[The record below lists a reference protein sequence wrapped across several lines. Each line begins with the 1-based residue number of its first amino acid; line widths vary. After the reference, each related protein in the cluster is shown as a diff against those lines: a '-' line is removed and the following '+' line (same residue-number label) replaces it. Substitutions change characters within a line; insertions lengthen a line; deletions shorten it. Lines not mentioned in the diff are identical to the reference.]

1 MIKLINVVKKF
12 GKIEAVKGI
21 NLEVEKGSLFAFLG
35 ENGAGKSTTLSMI
48 CTESEPTSGEIFID
62 DEKLTFKNRKL
73 FRQKLGVVFQ
83 ENVLD
88 DLLTVRENLYNR
100 ASLYGK
106 TKAEITERLAL
117 VSSIMGIEDILNRRF
132 EKLSGGQKRRAEIA
146 RAIMHDP
153 EILLLDEPT
162 TGLDPK
168 TRVSV
173 WKIIDYL
180 REELGMTVFLTT
192 HYLEEAKDADQLAVI
207 HKGKIIA
214 QGTPA
219 NIRSRFSVDK
229 IFFYDAKVAELQKI
243 MKKMN
248 LPFKVTNRTMRV
260 DVIDENV
267 EILAILNQAI
277 GFYDSFEV
285 IKGNL
290 DDAFI
295 SMIKRTPMISRNLK
309 IYFRD
314 RTAVFMSLLTV
325 LIIIGLYAIFLGNN
339 MEEMFK
345 QASGKTIGI
354 QELVNTWVI
363 AGILSITPVTV
374 SLAVFSLKVHDEELS
389 IARSFAIT
397 PASRWRIVISY
408 IVSGLVASF
417 LLSVVT
423 LFVGEMYIWLTG
435 GAFLPFESW
444 IRLIGVILINVFC
457 CSSMMFFIASLVKKA
472 SAFSSVST
480 IVGTVIGFIAG
491 IYLPIGSLPATVQTA
506 MKCFPFT
513 YGASTIREIMTKEP
527 LQQVFAGNTQAMDA
541 TKEMIGITIYWS
553 DKTVTTGLSLLI
565 LSAFAVVFGVL
576 SVILMKRQTK

>member
-229 IFFYDAKVAELQKI
+229 IFFYDANVAELQKI

-295 SMIKRTPMISRNLK
+295 SMIKEDSN
-309 IYFRD
+309 D
-314 RTAVFMSLLTV
+314 
-325 LIIIGLYAIFLGNN
+325 
-339 MEEMFK
+339 
-345 QASGKTIGI
+345 
-354 QELVNTWVI
+354 
-363 AGILSITPVTV
+363 
-374 SLAVFSLKVHDEELS
+374 
-389 IARSFAIT
+389 
-397 PASRWRIVISY
+397 
-408 IVSGLVASF
+408 
-417 LLSVVT
+417 
-423 LFVGEMYIWLTG
+423 
-435 GAFLPFESW
+435 
-444 IRLIGVILINVFC
+444 
-457 CSSMMFFIASLVKKA
+457 
-472 SAFSSVST
+472 
-480 IVGTVIGFIAG
+480 
-491 IYLPIGSLPATVQTA
+491 
-506 MKCFPFT
+506 
-513 YGASTIREIMTKEP
+513 
-527 LQQVFAGNTQAMDA
+527 
-541 TKEMIGITIYWS
+541 
-553 DKTVTTGLSLLI
+553 
-565 LSAFAVVFGVL
+565 
-576 SVILMKRQTK
+576 

>member
-1 MIKLINVVKKF
+1 MIKLTNVVKKF
-12 GKIEAVKGI
+12 GKVEAVKGI

-48 CTESEPTSGEIFID
+48 CTESEPTSGEIFIA
-62 DEKLTFKNRKL
+62 DEKLTFKNRKS

-229 IFFYDAKVAELQKI
+229 IFFYDAKVAELQTIIAKI
-243 MKKMN
+243 N
-248 LPFKVTNRTMRV
+248 LPFKVTKETMRV
-260 DVIDENV
+260 DVINQDV
-267 EILAILNQAI
+267 EILAILNQTA
-277 GFYDSFEV
+277 GLYGSFEV

-295 SMIKRTPMISRNLK
+295 SMIK
-309 IYFRD
+309 
-314 RTAVFMSLLTV
+314 
-325 LIIIGLYAIFLGNN
+325 
-339 MEEMFK
+339 EE
-345 QASGKTIGI
+345 
-354 QELVNTWVI
+354 
-363 AGILSITPVTV
+363 
-374 SLAVFSLKVHDEELS
+374 
-389 IARSFAIT
+389 
-397 PASRWRIVISY
+397 
-408 IVSGLVASF
+408 
-417 LLSVVT
+417 
-423 LFVGEMYIWLTG
+423 
-435 GAFLPFESW
+435 
-444 IRLIGVILINVFC
+444 
-457 CSSMMFFIASLVKKA
+457 
-472 SAFSSVST
+472 
-480 IVGTVIGFIAG
+480 
-491 IYLPIGSLPATVQTA
+491 
-506 MKCFPFT
+506 
-513 YGASTIREIMTKEP
+513 
-527 LQQVFAGNTQAMDA
+527 
-541 TKEMIGITIYWS
+541 S
-553 DKTVTTGLSLLI
+553 DD
-565 LSAFAVVFGVL
+565 
-576 SVILMKRQTK
+576 

>member
-1 MIKLINVVKKF
+1 MIKLTNVVKKF

-48 CTESEPTSGEIFID
+48 CTESEPTSGEIYID

-243 MKKMN
+243 MKKAN
-248 LPFKVTNRTMRV
+248 LPFKVSKATMRV
-260 DVIDENV
+260 DVINRDV
-267 EILAILNQAI
+267 EILAILNQAA
-277 GFYDSFEV
+277 GLYGSFEV

-295 SMIKRTPMISRNLK
+295 SMIK
-309 IYFRD
+309 
-314 RTAVFMSLLTV
+314 
-325 LIIIGLYAIFLGNN
+325 
-339 MEEMFK
+339 EE
-345 QASGKTIGI
+345 
-354 QELVNTWVI
+354 
-363 AGILSITPVTV
+363 
-374 SLAVFSLKVHDEELS
+374 
-389 IARSFAIT
+389 
-397 PASRWRIVISY
+397 
-408 IVSGLVASF
+408 
-417 LLSVVT
+417 
-423 LFVGEMYIWLTG
+423 
-435 GAFLPFESW
+435 
-444 IRLIGVILINVFC
+444 
-457 CSSMMFFIASLVKKA
+457 
-472 SAFSSVST
+472 
-480 IVGTVIGFIAG
+480 
-491 IYLPIGSLPATVQTA
+491 
-506 MKCFPFT
+506 
-513 YGASTIREIMTKEP
+513 
-527 LQQVFAGNTQAMDA
+527 
-541 TKEMIGITIYWS
+541 S
-553 DKTVTTGLSLLI
+553 DD
-565 LSAFAVVFGVL
+565 
-576 SVILMKRQTK
+576 

>member
-207 HKGKIIA
+207 HRGKIIA

-295 SMIKRTPMISRNLK
+295 SMIKEDSN
-309 IYFRD
+309 D
-314 RTAVFMSLLTV
+314 
-325 LIIIGLYAIFLGNN
+325 
-339 MEEMFK
+339 
-345 QASGKTIGI
+345 
-354 QELVNTWVI
+354 
-363 AGILSITPVTV
+363 
-374 SLAVFSLKVHDEELS
+374 
-389 IARSFAIT
+389 
-397 PASRWRIVISY
+397 
-408 IVSGLVASF
+408 
-417 LLSVVT
+417 
-423 LFVGEMYIWLTG
+423 
-435 GAFLPFESW
+435 
-444 IRLIGVILINVFC
+444 
-457 CSSMMFFIASLVKKA
+457 
-472 SAFSSVST
+472 
-480 IVGTVIGFIAG
+480 
-491 IYLPIGSLPATVQTA
+491 
-506 MKCFPFT
+506 
-513 YGASTIREIMTKEP
+513 
-527 LQQVFAGNTQAMDA
+527 
-541 TKEMIGITIYWS
+541 
-553 DKTVTTGLSLLI
+553 
-565 LSAFAVVFGVL
+565 
-576 SVILMKRQTK
+576 

>member
-1 MIKLINVVKKF
+1 
-12 GKIEAVKGI
+12 
-21 NLEVEKGSLFAFLG
+21 KGSLFAFLG

-295 SMIKRTPMISRNLK
+295 SMIKEDSN
-309 IYFRD
+309 D
-314 RTAVFMSLLTV
+314 
-325 LIIIGLYAIFLGNN
+325 
-339 MEEMFK
+339 
-345 QASGKTIGI
+345 
-354 QELVNTWVI
+354 
-363 AGILSITPVTV
+363 
-374 SLAVFSLKVHDEELS
+374 
-389 IARSFAIT
+389 
-397 PASRWRIVISY
+397 
-408 IVSGLVASF
+408 
-417 LLSVVT
+417 
-423 LFVGEMYIWLTG
+423 
-435 GAFLPFESW
+435 
-444 IRLIGVILINVFC
+444 
-457 CSSMMFFIASLVKKA
+457 
-472 SAFSSVST
+472 
-480 IVGTVIGFIAG
+480 
-491 IYLPIGSLPATVQTA
+491 
-506 MKCFPFT
+506 
-513 YGASTIREIMTKEP
+513 
-527 LQQVFAGNTQAMDA
+527 
-541 TKEMIGITIYWS
+541 
-553 DKTVTTGLSLLI
+553 
-565 LSAFAVVFGVL
+565 
-576 SVILMKRQTK
+576 

>member
-1 MIKLINVVKKF
+1 MIKLTNVVKKF
-12 GKIEAVKGI
+12 GKVEAVKGI

-48 CTESEPTSGEIFID
+48 CTESEPTSGEIFIA
-62 DEKLTFKNRKL
+62 DEKLTFKNRKS

-229 IFFYDAKVAELQKI
+229 IFFYDAKVAELQTIIAKI
-243 MKKMN
+243 N
-248 LPFKVTNRTMRV
+248 LPFKVTKETMRV
-260 DVIDENV
+260 DVINQDV
-267 EILAILNQAI
+267 EILAILNQTA
-277 GFYDSFEV
+277 GLYGSFEV

-295 SMIKRTPMISRNLK
+295 SMIK
-309 IYFRD
+309 
-314 RTAVFMSLLTV
+314 
-325 LIIIGLYAIFLGNN
+325 
-339 MEEMFK
+339 EE
-345 QASGKTIGI
+345 S
-354 QELVNTWVI
+354 N
-363 AGILSITPVTV
+363 
-374 SLAVFSLKVHDEELS
+374 D
-389 IARSFAIT
+389 
-397 PASRWRIVISY
+397 
-408 IVSGLVASF
+408 
-417 LLSVVT
+417 
-423 LFVGEMYIWLTG
+423 
-435 GAFLPFESW
+435 
-444 IRLIGVILINVFC
+444 
-457 CSSMMFFIASLVKKA
+457 
-472 SAFSSVST
+472 
-480 IVGTVIGFIAG
+480 
-491 IYLPIGSLPATVQTA
+491 
-506 MKCFPFT
+506 
-513 YGASTIREIMTKEP
+513 
-527 LQQVFAGNTQAMDA
+527 
-541 TKEMIGITIYWS
+541 
-553 DKTVTTGLSLLI
+553 
-565 LSAFAVVFGVL
+565 
-576 SVILMKRQTK
+576 

>member
-1 MIKLINVVKKF
+1 MIKLTNVVKKF

-48 CTESEPTSGEIFID
+48 CTESEPTSGEIYID

-214 QGTPA
+214 QGTPT

-229 IFFYDAKVAELQKI
+229 IFFYDSKVAELQKI
-243 MKKMN
+243 MKKAN
-248 LPFKVTNRTMRV
+248 LPFKVSKATMRV
-260 DVIDENV
+260 DVINQDV
-267 EILAILNQAI
+267 EILAILNQAA
-277 GFYDSFEV
+277 GLYGSFEV

-295 SMIKRTPMISRNLK
+295 SMIK
-309 IYFRD
+309 
-314 RTAVFMSLLTV
+314 
-325 LIIIGLYAIFLGNN
+325 
-339 MEEMFK
+339 EE
-345 QASGKTIGI
+345 
-354 QELVNTWVI
+354 
-363 AGILSITPVTV
+363 
-374 SLAVFSLKVHDEELS
+374 
-389 IARSFAIT
+389 
-397 PASRWRIVISY
+397 
-408 IVSGLVASF
+408 
-417 LLSVVT
+417 
-423 LFVGEMYIWLTG
+423 
-435 GAFLPFESW
+435 
-444 IRLIGVILINVFC
+444 
-457 CSSMMFFIASLVKKA
+457 
-472 SAFSSVST
+472 
-480 IVGTVIGFIAG
+480 
-491 IYLPIGSLPATVQTA
+491 
-506 MKCFPFT
+506 
-513 YGASTIREIMTKEP
+513 
-527 LQQVFAGNTQAMDA
+527 
-541 TKEMIGITIYWS
+541 S
-553 DKTVTTGLSLLI
+553 DD
-565 LSAFAVVFGVL
+565 
-576 SVILMKRQTK
+576 

>member
-1 MIKLINVVKKF
+1 MIKLTNVVKKF
-12 GKIEAVKGI
+12 GKVEAVKGI

-48 CTESEPTSGEIFID
+48 CTENEPTSGEIFIA
-62 DEKLTFKNRKL
+62 DEKLTFKNRKS

-229 IFFYDAKVAELQKI
+229 IFFYDAKVAELQTIIEKI
-243 MKKMN
+243 N
-248 LPFKVTNRTMRV
+248 LPFKVTKETMRV
-260 DVIDENV
+260 DVINQDV
-267 EILAILNQAI
+267 EILAILNQTA
-277 GFYDSFEV
+277 GLYGSFEV

-295 SMIKRTPMISRNLK
+295 SMIK
-309 IYFRD
+309 
-314 RTAVFMSLLTV
+314 
-325 LIIIGLYAIFLGNN
+325 
-339 MEEMFK
+339 EE
-345 QASGKTIGI
+345 S
-354 QELVNTWVI
+354 N
-363 AGILSITPVTV
+363 
-374 SLAVFSLKVHDEELS
+374 D
-389 IARSFAIT
+389 
-397 PASRWRIVISY
+397 
-408 IVSGLVASF
+408 
-417 LLSVVT
+417 
-423 LFVGEMYIWLTG
+423 
-435 GAFLPFESW
+435 
-444 IRLIGVILINVFC
+444 
-457 CSSMMFFIASLVKKA
+457 
-472 SAFSSVST
+472 
-480 IVGTVIGFIAG
+480 
-491 IYLPIGSLPATVQTA
+491 
-506 MKCFPFT
+506 
-513 YGASTIREIMTKEP
+513 
-527 LQQVFAGNTQAMDA
+527 
-541 TKEMIGITIYWS
+541 
-553 DKTVTTGLSLLI
+553 
-565 LSAFAVVFGVL
+565 
-576 SVILMKRQTK
+576 

>member
-1 MIKLINVVKKF
+1 MIKLTNVVKTF
-12 GKIEAVKGI
+12 GKVEAVKGI

-62 DEKLTFKNRKL
+62 DEQLTFKNRKA

-83 ENVLD
+83 DNVLD

-106 TKAEITERLAL
+106 TKAEITERLEL

-214 QGTPA
+214 EGTPA
-219 NIRSRFSVDK
+219 SIRSRFSVDK
-229 IFFYDAKVAELQKI
+229 IFFYEPKLAELQAI
-243 MKKMN
+243 IEELG
-248 LPFKVTNRTMRV
+248 LPFKVTKGLVRV
-260 DVIDENV
+260 DVIKEDV
-267 EILAILNQAI
+267 GILAILNRTA
-277 GFYDSFEV
+277 GLYSSFEV

-295 SMIKRTPMISRNLK
+295 SLIKEDSN
-309 IYFRD
+309 D
-314 RTAVFMSLLTV
+314 
-325 LIIIGLYAIFLGNN
+325 
-339 MEEMFK
+339 
-345 QASGKTIGI
+345 
-354 QELVNTWVI
+354 
-363 AGILSITPVTV
+363 
-374 SLAVFSLKVHDEELS
+374 
-389 IARSFAIT
+389 
-397 PASRWRIVISY
+397 
-408 IVSGLVASF
+408 
-417 LLSVVT
+417 
-423 LFVGEMYIWLTG
+423 
-435 GAFLPFESW
+435 
-444 IRLIGVILINVFC
+444 
-457 CSSMMFFIASLVKKA
+457 
-472 SAFSSVST
+472 
-480 IVGTVIGFIAG
+480 
-491 IYLPIGSLPATVQTA
+491 
-506 MKCFPFT
+506 
-513 YGASTIREIMTKEP
+513 
-527 LQQVFAGNTQAMDA
+527 
-541 TKEMIGITIYWS
+541 
-553 DKTVTTGLSLLI
+553 
-565 LSAFAVVFGVL
+565 
-576 SVILMKRQTK
+576 

>member
-248 LPFKVTNRTMRV
+248 LPFKVTNTTMRV

-295 SMIKRTPMISRNLK
+295 SMIKEDSN
-309 IYFRD
+309 D
-314 RTAVFMSLLTV
+314 
-325 LIIIGLYAIFLGNN
+325 
-339 MEEMFK
+339 
-345 QASGKTIGI
+345 
-354 QELVNTWVI
+354 
-363 AGILSITPVTV
+363 
-374 SLAVFSLKVHDEELS
+374 
-389 IARSFAIT
+389 
-397 PASRWRIVISY
+397 
-408 IVSGLVASF
+408 
-417 LLSVVT
+417 
-423 LFVGEMYIWLTG
+423 
-435 GAFLPFESW
+435 
-444 IRLIGVILINVFC
+444 
-457 CSSMMFFIASLVKKA
+457 
-472 SAFSSVST
+472 
-480 IVGTVIGFIAG
+480 
-491 IYLPIGSLPATVQTA
+491 
-506 MKCFPFT
+506 
-513 YGASTIREIMTKEP
+513 
-527 LQQVFAGNTQAMDA
+527 
-541 TKEMIGITIYWS
+541 
-553 DKTVTTGLSLLI
+553 
-565 LSAFAVVFGVL
+565 
-576 SVILMKRQTK
+576 

>member
-21 NLEVEKGSLFAFLG
+21 NLEGEKGSLFAFLG

-295 SMIKRTPMISRNLK
+295 SMIKEDSN
-309 IYFRD
+309 D
-314 RTAVFMSLLTV
+314 
-325 LIIIGLYAIFLGNN
+325 
-339 MEEMFK
+339 
-345 QASGKTIGI
+345 
-354 QELVNTWVI
+354 
-363 AGILSITPVTV
+363 
-374 SLAVFSLKVHDEELS
+374 
-389 IARSFAIT
+389 
-397 PASRWRIVISY
+397 
-408 IVSGLVASF
+408 
-417 LLSVVT
+417 
-423 LFVGEMYIWLTG
+423 
-435 GAFLPFESW
+435 
-444 IRLIGVILINVFC
+444 
-457 CSSMMFFIASLVKKA
+457 
-472 SAFSSVST
+472 
-480 IVGTVIGFIAG
+480 
-491 IYLPIGSLPATVQTA
+491 
-506 MKCFPFT
+506 
-513 YGASTIREIMTKEP
+513 
-527 LQQVFAGNTQAMDA
+527 
-541 TKEMIGITIYWS
+541 
-553 DKTVTTGLSLLI
+553 
-565 LSAFAVVFGVL
+565 
-576 SVILMKRQTK
+576 

>member
-1 MIKLINVVKKF
+1 MIKLTNVVKKF

-48 CTESEPTSGEIFID
+48 CTESEPTSGEIYID

-117 VSSIMGIEDILNRRF
+117 VSSIMGIKDILNRRF

-214 QGTPA
+214 QGTPT

-243 MKKMN
+243 MKKAN
-248 LPFKVTNRTMRV
+248 LPFKVSKATMRV
-260 DVIDENV
+260 DVINQDV
-267 EILAILNQAI
+267 EILAILNQAA
-277 GFYDSFEV
+277 GLYGSFEV

-295 SMIKRTPMISRNLK
+295 SMIK
-309 IYFRD
+309 
-314 RTAVFMSLLTV
+314 
-325 LIIIGLYAIFLGNN
+325 
-339 MEEMFK
+339 EE
-345 QASGKTIGI
+345 
-354 QELVNTWVI
+354 
-363 AGILSITPVTV
+363 
-374 SLAVFSLKVHDEELS
+374 
-389 IARSFAIT
+389 
-397 PASRWRIVISY
+397 
-408 IVSGLVASF
+408 
-417 LLSVVT
+417 
-423 LFVGEMYIWLTG
+423 
-435 GAFLPFESW
+435 
-444 IRLIGVILINVFC
+444 
-457 CSSMMFFIASLVKKA
+457 
-472 SAFSSVST
+472 
-480 IVGTVIGFIAG
+480 
-491 IYLPIGSLPATVQTA
+491 
-506 MKCFPFT
+506 
-513 YGASTIREIMTKEP
+513 
-527 LQQVFAGNTQAMDA
+527 
-541 TKEMIGITIYWS
+541 S
-553 DKTVTTGLSLLI
+553 DD
-565 LSAFAVVFGVL
+565 
-576 SVILMKRQTK
+576 

>member
-83 ENVLD
+83 GNVLD

-295 SMIKRTPMISRNLK
+295 SMIKEDSN
-309 IYFRD
+309 D
-314 RTAVFMSLLTV
+314 
-325 LIIIGLYAIFLGNN
+325 
-339 MEEMFK
+339 
-345 QASGKTIGI
+345 
-354 QELVNTWVI
+354 
-363 AGILSITPVTV
+363 
-374 SLAVFSLKVHDEELS
+374 
-389 IARSFAIT
+389 
-397 PASRWRIVISY
+397 
-408 IVSGLVASF
+408 
-417 LLSVVT
+417 
-423 LFVGEMYIWLTG
+423 
-435 GAFLPFESW
+435 
-444 IRLIGVILINVFC
+444 
-457 CSSMMFFIASLVKKA
+457 
-472 SAFSSVST
+472 
-480 IVGTVIGFIAG
+480 
-491 IYLPIGSLPATVQTA
+491 
-506 MKCFPFT
+506 
-513 YGASTIREIMTKEP
+513 
-527 LQQVFAGNTQAMDA
+527 
-541 TKEMIGITIYWS
+541 
-553 DKTVTTGLSLLI
+553 
-565 LSAFAVVFGVL
+565 
-576 SVILMKRQTK
+576 

>member
-1 MIKLINVVKKF
+1 MIKLTNVVKKF
-12 GKIEAVKGI
+12 GKVEAVKGI
-21 NLEVEKGSLFAFLG
+21 DLEVEKGSLFAFLG

-48 CTESEPTSGEIFID
+48 CTESEPTSGEIFIA
-62 DEKLTFKNRKL
+62 DEKLTFKNRKS

-229 IFFYDAKVAELQKI
+229 IFFYDAKVAELQTIIEKI
-243 MKKMN
+243 N
-248 LPFKVTNRTMRV
+248 LPFKVTKETMRV
-260 DVIDENV
+260 DVINQDV
-267 EILAILNQAI
+267 EILAILNQTA
-277 GFYDSFEV
+277 GLYGSFEV

-295 SMIKRTPMISRNLK
+295 SMIK
-309 IYFRD
+309 
-314 RTAVFMSLLTV
+314 
-325 LIIIGLYAIFLGNN
+325 
-339 MEEMFK
+339 EE
-345 QASGKTIGI
+345 S
-354 QELVNTWVI
+354 N
-363 AGILSITPVTV
+363 
-374 SLAVFSLKVHDEELS
+374 D
-389 IARSFAIT
+389 
-397 PASRWRIVISY
+397 
-408 IVSGLVASF
+408 
-417 LLSVVT
+417 
-423 LFVGEMYIWLTG
+423 
-435 GAFLPFESW
+435 
-444 IRLIGVILINVFC
+444 
-457 CSSMMFFIASLVKKA
+457 
-472 SAFSSVST
+472 
-480 IVGTVIGFIAG
+480 
-491 IYLPIGSLPATVQTA
+491 
-506 MKCFPFT
+506 
-513 YGASTIREIMTKEP
+513 
-527 LQQVFAGNTQAMDA
+527 
-541 TKEMIGITIYWS
+541 
-553 DKTVTTGLSLLI
+553 
-565 LSAFAVVFGVL
+565 
-576 SVILMKRQTK
+576 

>member
-290 DDAFI
+290 DDAF
-295 SMIKRTPMISRNLK
+295 
-309 IYFRD
+309 
-314 RTAVFMSLLTV
+314 
-325 LIIIGLYAIFLGNN
+325 
-339 MEEMFK
+339 
-345 QASGKTIGI
+345 
-354 QELVNTWVI
+354 
-363 AGILSITPVTV
+363 
-374 SLAVFSLKVHDEELS
+374 
-389 IARSFAIT
+389 
-397 PASRWRIVISY
+397 
-408 IVSGLVASF
+408 
-417 LLSVVT
+417 
-423 LFVGEMYIWLTG
+423 
-435 GAFLPFESW
+435 
-444 IRLIGVILINVFC
+444 
-457 CSSMMFFIASLVKKA
+457 
-472 SAFSSVST
+472 
-480 IVGTVIGFIAG
+480 
-491 IYLPIGSLPATVQTA
+491 
-506 MKCFPFT
+506 
-513 YGASTIREIMTKEP
+513 
-527 LQQVFAGNTQAMDA
+527 
-541 TKEMIGITIYWS
+541 
-553 DKTVTTGLSLLI
+553 
-565 LSAFAVVFGVL
+565 
-576 SVILMKRQTK
+576 

>member
-1 MIKLINVVKKF
+1 MIKLTNVVKKF

-48 CTESEPTSGEIFID
+48 CTESEPTSGEIYID
-62 DEKLTFKNRKL
+62 DEKLTFKNRTL

-214 QGTPA
+214 QGTPT

-243 MKKMN
+243 MKKAN
-248 LPFKVTNRTMRV
+248 LPFKVSKATMRA
-260 DVIDENV
+260 DVINQDV
-267 EILAILNQAI
+267 EILAILNQAA
-277 GFYDSFEV
+277 GLYGSFEV

-295 SMIKRTPMISRNLK
+295 SMIK
-309 IYFRD
+309 
-314 RTAVFMSLLTV
+314 
-325 LIIIGLYAIFLGNN
+325 
-339 MEEMFK
+339 EE
-345 QASGKTIGI
+345 
-354 QELVNTWVI
+354 
-363 AGILSITPVTV
+363 
-374 SLAVFSLKVHDEELS
+374 
-389 IARSFAIT
+389 
-397 PASRWRIVISY
+397 
-408 IVSGLVASF
+408 
-417 LLSVVT
+417 
-423 LFVGEMYIWLTG
+423 
-435 GAFLPFESW
+435 
-444 IRLIGVILINVFC
+444 
-457 CSSMMFFIASLVKKA
+457 
-472 SAFSSVST
+472 
-480 IVGTVIGFIAG
+480 
-491 IYLPIGSLPATVQTA
+491 
-506 MKCFPFT
+506 
-513 YGASTIREIMTKEP
+513 
-527 LQQVFAGNTQAMDA
+527 
-541 TKEMIGITIYWS
+541 S
-553 DKTVTTGLSLLI
+553 DD
-565 LSAFAVVFGVL
+565 
-576 SVILMKRQTK
+576 

>member
-1 MIKLINVVKKF
+1 MIKLTNVVKKF

-48 CTESEPTSGEIFID
+48 CTESEPTSGEIYID

-162 TGLDPK
+162 TGLNPK

-214 QGTPA
+214 QGTPT

-243 MKKMN
+243 MKKAN
-248 LPFKVTNRTMRV
+248 LPFKVSKATMRV
-260 DVIDENV
+260 DVINQDV
-267 EILAILNQAI
+267 EILAILNQAA
-277 GFYDSFEV
+277 GLYGSFEV

-295 SMIKRTPMISRNLK
+295 SMIK
-309 IYFRD
+309 
-314 RTAVFMSLLTV
+314 
-325 LIIIGLYAIFLGNN
+325 
-339 MEEMFK
+339 EE
-345 QASGKTIGI
+345 
-354 QELVNTWVI
+354 
-363 AGILSITPVTV
+363 
-374 SLAVFSLKVHDEELS
+374 
-389 IARSFAIT
+389 
-397 PASRWRIVISY
+397 
-408 IVSGLVASF
+408 
-417 LLSVVT
+417 
-423 LFVGEMYIWLTG
+423 
-435 GAFLPFESW
+435 
-444 IRLIGVILINVFC
+444 
-457 CSSMMFFIASLVKKA
+457 
-472 SAFSSVST
+472 
-480 IVGTVIGFIAG
+480 
-491 IYLPIGSLPATVQTA
+491 
-506 MKCFPFT
+506 
-513 YGASTIREIMTKEP
+513 
-527 LQQVFAGNTQAMDA
+527 
-541 TKEMIGITIYWS
+541 S
-553 DKTVTTGLSLLI
+553 DD
-565 LSAFAVVFGVL
+565 
-576 SVILMKRQTK
+576 

>member
-1 MIKLINVVKKF
+1 MIKLTNVVKKF

-48 CTESEPTSGEIFID
+48 CTESEPTSGEIYID

-214 QGTPA
+214 QGTPT

-243 MKKMN
+243 MKKAN
-248 LPFKVTNRTMRV
+248 LPFKVSKATMRV
-260 DVIDENV
+260 DVITQDV
-267 EILAILNQAI
+267 EILAILNQAE
-277 GFYDSFEV
+277 GLYGSFEV

-295 SMIKRTPMISRNLK
+295 SMIK
-309 IYFRD
+309 
-314 RTAVFMSLLTV
+314 
-325 LIIIGLYAIFLGNN
+325 
-339 MEEMFK
+339 EE
-345 QASGKTIGI
+345 
-354 QELVNTWVI
+354 
-363 AGILSITPVTV
+363 
-374 SLAVFSLKVHDEELS
+374 
-389 IARSFAIT
+389 
-397 PASRWRIVISY
+397 
-408 IVSGLVASF
+408 
-417 LLSVVT
+417 
-423 LFVGEMYIWLTG
+423 
-435 GAFLPFESW
+435 
-444 IRLIGVILINVFC
+444 
-457 CSSMMFFIASLVKKA
+457 
-472 SAFSSVST
+472 
-480 IVGTVIGFIAG
+480 
-491 IYLPIGSLPATVQTA
+491 
-506 MKCFPFT
+506 
-513 YGASTIREIMTKEP
+513 
-527 LQQVFAGNTQAMDA
+527 
-541 TKEMIGITIYWS
+541 S
-553 DKTVTTGLSLLI
+553 DD
-565 LSAFAVVFGVL
+565 
-576 SVILMKRQTK
+576 

>member
-1 MIKLINVVKKF
+1 MIKLTNVVKTF
-12 GKIEAVKGI
+12 GKVEAVKGI

-62 DEKLTFKNRKL
+62 NEKLTFKNRIN

-106 TKAEITERLAL
+106 TKAEITERLEL

-180 REELGMTVFLTT
+180 REEFGMTVFLTT

-207 HKGKIIA
+207 HKGNIIA

-229 IFFYDAKVAELQKI
+229 IFFYDANVEELQVIIEKA
-243 MKKMN
+243 N
-248 LPFKVTNRTMRV
+248 LPYKVSKGTIRV
-260 DVIDENV
+260 DVIDENIG
-267 EILAILNQAI
+267 ILAILNQAA
-277 GFYDSFEV
+277 GLYSSFEV

-295 SMIKRTPMISRNLK
+295 SMIKEDSN
-309 IYFRD
+309 D
-314 RTAVFMSLLTV
+314 
-325 LIIIGLYAIFLGNN
+325 
-339 MEEMFK
+339 
-345 QASGKTIGI
+345 
-354 QELVNTWVI
+354 
-363 AGILSITPVTV
+363 
-374 SLAVFSLKVHDEELS
+374 
-389 IARSFAIT
+389 
-397 PASRWRIVISY
+397 
-408 IVSGLVASF
+408 
-417 LLSVVT
+417 
-423 LFVGEMYIWLTG
+423 
-435 GAFLPFESW
+435 
-444 IRLIGVILINVFC
+444 
-457 CSSMMFFIASLVKKA
+457 
-472 SAFSSVST
+472 
-480 IVGTVIGFIAG
+480 
-491 IYLPIGSLPATVQTA
+491 
-506 MKCFPFT
+506 
-513 YGASTIREIMTKEP
+513 
-527 LQQVFAGNTQAMDA
+527 
-541 TKEMIGITIYWS
+541 
-553 DKTVTTGLSLLI
+553 
-565 LSAFAVVFGVL
+565 
-576 SVILMKRQTK
+576 

>member
-62 DEKLTFKNRKL
+62 DEKLTFKDRKL

-295 SMIKRTPMISRNLK
+295 SMIKEDSN
-309 IYFRD
+309 D
-314 RTAVFMSLLTV
+314 
-325 LIIIGLYAIFLGNN
+325 
-339 MEEMFK
+339 
-345 QASGKTIGI
+345 
-354 QELVNTWVI
+354 
-363 AGILSITPVTV
+363 
-374 SLAVFSLKVHDEELS
+374 
-389 IARSFAIT
+389 
-397 PASRWRIVISY
+397 
-408 IVSGLVASF
+408 
-417 LLSVVT
+417 
-423 LFVGEMYIWLTG
+423 
-435 GAFLPFESW
+435 
-444 IRLIGVILINVFC
+444 
-457 CSSMMFFIASLVKKA
+457 
-472 SAFSSVST
+472 
-480 IVGTVIGFIAG
+480 
-491 IYLPIGSLPATVQTA
+491 
-506 MKCFPFT
+506 
-513 YGASTIREIMTKEP
+513 
-527 LQQVFAGNTQAMDA
+527 
-541 TKEMIGITIYWS
+541 
-553 DKTVTTGLSLLI
+553 
-565 LSAFAVVFGVL
+565 
-576 SVILMKRQTK
+576 

>member
-1 MIKLINVVKKF
+1 MIKLTNVVKKF
-12 GKIEAVKGI
+12 GKVEAVKGI

-48 CTESEPTSGEIFID
+48 CTESEPTSGEIFIA
-62 DEKLTFKNRKL
+62 DEKLTFKSRKS

-106 TKAEITERLAL
+106 TKAEISERLEL

-207 HKGKIIA
+207 YKGKIIA

-229 IFFYDAKVAELQKI
+229 IFFYDAKVAELQTIIEKI
-243 MKKMN
+243 N
-248 LPFKVTNRTMRV
+248 LPFKVTKETMRV
-260 DVIDENV
+260 DVINQDV
-267 EILAILNQAI
+267 EILAILNQTA
-277 GFYDSFEV
+277 GLYGSFEV

-295 SMIKRTPMISRNLK
+295 SMIK
-309 IYFRD
+309 
-314 RTAVFMSLLTV
+314 
-325 LIIIGLYAIFLGNN
+325 
-339 MEEMFK
+339 EE
-345 QASGKTIGI
+345 S
-354 QELVNTWVI
+354 N
-363 AGILSITPVTV
+363 
-374 SLAVFSLKVHDEELS
+374 D
-389 IARSFAIT
+389 
-397 PASRWRIVISY
+397 
-408 IVSGLVASF
+408 
-417 LLSVVT
+417 
-423 LFVGEMYIWLTG
+423 
-435 GAFLPFESW
+435 
-444 IRLIGVILINVFC
+444 
-457 CSSMMFFIASLVKKA
+457 
-472 SAFSSVST
+472 
-480 IVGTVIGFIAG
+480 
-491 IYLPIGSLPATVQTA
+491 
-506 MKCFPFT
+506 
-513 YGASTIREIMTKEP
+513 
-527 LQQVFAGNTQAMDA
+527 
-541 TKEMIGITIYWS
+541 
-553 DKTVTTGLSLLI
+553 
-565 LSAFAVVFGVL
+565 
-576 SVILMKRQTK
+576 

>member
-1 MIKLINVVKKF
+1 MIKLTNVVKKF
-12 GKIEAVKGI
+12 GKVEAVKGI

-48 CTESEPTSGEIFID
+48 CTESEPTSGEIFIA
-62 DEKLTFKNRKL
+62 DEKLTFKNRKS

-260 DVIDENV
+260 DVINENV
-267 EILAILNQAI
+267 EILAILNQAA
-277 GFYDSFEV
+277 GLYGSFEV

-295 SMIKRTPMISRNLK
+295 SMIK
-309 IYFRD
+309 
-314 RTAVFMSLLTV
+314 
-325 LIIIGLYAIFLGNN
+325 
-339 MEEMFK
+339 EE
-345 QASGKTIGI
+345 S
-354 QELVNTWVI
+354 N
-363 AGILSITPVTV
+363 
-374 SLAVFSLKVHDEELS
+374 D
-389 IARSFAIT
+389 
-397 PASRWRIVISY
+397 
-408 IVSGLVASF
+408 
-417 LLSVVT
+417 
-423 LFVGEMYIWLTG
+423 
-435 GAFLPFESW
+435 
-444 IRLIGVILINVFC
+444 
-457 CSSMMFFIASLVKKA
+457 
-472 SAFSSVST
+472 
-480 IVGTVIGFIAG
+480 
-491 IYLPIGSLPATVQTA
+491 
-506 MKCFPFT
+506 
-513 YGASTIREIMTKEP
+513 
-527 LQQVFAGNTQAMDA
+527 
-541 TKEMIGITIYWS
+541 
-553 DKTVTTGLSLLI
+553 
-565 LSAFAVVFGVL
+565 
-576 SVILMKRQTK
+576 

>member
-1 MIKLINVVKKF
+1 MIKLTNVVKKF

-48 CTESEPTSGEIFID
+48 CTESKPTSGEIYID

-207 HKGKIIA
+207 NKGKIIA
-214 QGTPA
+214 QGTPT

-243 MKKMN
+243 MKKAN
-248 LPFKVTNRTMRV
+248 LPFKVSKATMRV
-260 DVIDENV
+260 DVINQDV
-267 EILAILNQAI
+267 EILAILNQAA
-277 GFYDSFEV
+277 GLYGSFEV

-295 SMIKRTPMISRNLK
+295 SMIK
-309 IYFRD
+309 
-314 RTAVFMSLLTV
+314 
-325 LIIIGLYAIFLGNN
+325 
-339 MEEMFK
+339 EE
-345 QASGKTIGI
+345 
-354 QELVNTWVI
+354 
-363 AGILSITPVTV
+363 
-374 SLAVFSLKVHDEELS
+374 
-389 IARSFAIT
+389 
-397 PASRWRIVISY
+397 
-408 IVSGLVASF
+408 
-417 LLSVVT
+417 
-423 LFVGEMYIWLTG
+423 
-435 GAFLPFESW
+435 
-444 IRLIGVILINVFC
+444 
-457 CSSMMFFIASLVKKA
+457 
-472 SAFSSVST
+472 
-480 IVGTVIGFIAG
+480 
-491 IYLPIGSLPATVQTA
+491 
-506 MKCFPFT
+506 
-513 YGASTIREIMTKEP
+513 
-527 LQQVFAGNTQAMDA
+527 
-541 TKEMIGITIYWS
+541 S
-553 DKTVTTGLSLLI
+553 DD
-565 LSAFAVVFGVL
+565 
-576 SVILMKRQTK
+576 

>member
-1 MIKLINVVKKF
+1 MIKLTNVVKKF

-48 CTESEPTSGEIFID
+48 CTESEPTSGEIYID

-214 QGTPA
+214 QGTPT

-229 IFFYDAKVAELQKI
+229 IFFYYAKVAELQKI
-243 MKKMN
+243 MKKAN
-248 LPFKVTNRTMRV
+248 LPFKVSKATMRV
-260 DVIDENV
+260 DVINQDV
-267 EILAILNQAI
+267 EILAILNQAA
-277 GFYDSFEV
+277 GLYGSFEV

-295 SMIKRTPMISRNLK
+295 SMIK
-309 IYFRD
+309 
-314 RTAVFMSLLTV
+314 
-325 LIIIGLYAIFLGNN
+325 
-339 MEEMFK
+339 EE
-345 QASGKTIGI
+345 
-354 QELVNTWVI
+354 
-363 AGILSITPVTV
+363 
-374 SLAVFSLKVHDEELS
+374 
-389 IARSFAIT
+389 
-397 PASRWRIVISY
+397 
-408 IVSGLVASF
+408 
-417 LLSVVT
+417 
-423 LFVGEMYIWLTG
+423 
-435 GAFLPFESW
+435 
-444 IRLIGVILINVFC
+444 
-457 CSSMMFFIASLVKKA
+457 
-472 SAFSSVST
+472 
-480 IVGTVIGFIAG
+480 
-491 IYLPIGSLPATVQTA
+491 
-506 MKCFPFT
+506 
-513 YGASTIREIMTKEP
+513 
-527 LQQVFAGNTQAMDA
+527 
-541 TKEMIGITIYWS
+541 S
-553 DKTVTTGLSLLI
+553 DD
-565 LSAFAVVFGVL
+565 
-576 SVILMKRQTK
+576 

>member
-1 MIKLINVVKKF
+1 MIKLTNVVKKF

-48 CTESEPTSGEIFID
+48 CTESEPTSGEIYID

-214 QGTPA
+214 QGTPT

-243 MKKMN
+243 MKKAN
-248 LPFKVTNRTMRV
+248 LPFKVSKATMRV
-260 DVIDENV
+260 DVINQDV
-267 EILAILNQAI
+267 EILAILNQAA
-277 GFYDSFEV
+277 GLYGSFEV

-295 SMIKRTPMISRNLK
+295 SMIK
-309 IYFRD
+309 
-314 RTAVFMSLLTV
+314 
-325 LIIIGLYAIFLGNN
+325 
-339 MEEMFK
+339 EE
-345 QASGKTIGI
+345 
-354 QELVNTWVI
+354 
-363 AGILSITPVTV
+363 
-374 SLAVFSLKVHDEELS
+374 
-389 IARSFAIT
+389 
-397 PASRWRIVISY
+397 
-408 IVSGLVASF
+408 
-417 LLSVVT
+417 
-423 LFVGEMYIWLTG
+423 
-435 GAFLPFESW
+435 
-444 IRLIGVILINVFC
+444 
-457 CSSMMFFIASLVKKA
+457 
-472 SAFSSVST
+472 
-480 IVGTVIGFIAG
+480 
-491 IYLPIGSLPATVQTA
+491 
-506 MKCFPFT
+506 
-513 YGASTIREIMTKEP
+513 
-527 LQQVFAGNTQAMDA
+527 
-541 TKEMIGITIYWS
+541 S
-553 DKTVTTGLSLLI
+553 DD
-565 LSAFAVVFGVL
+565 
-576 SVILMKRQTK
+576 

>member
-1 MIKLINVVKKF
+1 MIKLTNVVKKF

-48 CTESEPTSGEIFID
+48 CTESEPTSGEIYID

-117 VSSIMGIEDILNRRF
+117 VSSIMGIEDILNRRLK
-132 EKLSGGQKRRAEIA
+132 KLSGGQKRRAEIA

-214 QGTPA
+214 QGTPT

-243 MKKMN
+243 MKKAN
-248 LPFKVTNRTMRV
+248 LPFKVSKATMRV
-260 DVIDENV
+260 DVINQDV
-267 EILAILNQAI
+267 EILAILNQAA
-277 GFYDSFEV
+277 GLYGSFEV

-295 SMIKRTPMISRNLK
+295 SMIK
-309 IYFRD
+309 
-314 RTAVFMSLLTV
+314 
-325 LIIIGLYAIFLGNN
+325 
-339 MEEMFK
+339 EE
-345 QASGKTIGI
+345 
-354 QELVNTWVI
+354 
-363 AGILSITPVTV
+363 
-374 SLAVFSLKVHDEELS
+374 
-389 IARSFAIT
+389 
-397 PASRWRIVISY
+397 
-408 IVSGLVASF
+408 
-417 LLSVVT
+417 
-423 LFVGEMYIWLTG
+423 
-435 GAFLPFESW
+435 
-444 IRLIGVILINVFC
+444 
-457 CSSMMFFIASLVKKA
+457 
-472 SAFSSVST
+472 
-480 IVGTVIGFIAG
+480 
-491 IYLPIGSLPATVQTA
+491 
-506 MKCFPFT
+506 
-513 YGASTIREIMTKEP
+513 
-527 LQQVFAGNTQAMDA
+527 
-541 TKEMIGITIYWS
+541 S
-553 DKTVTTGLSLLI
+553 DD
-565 LSAFAVVFGVL
+565 
-576 SVILMKRQTK
+576 

>member
-1 MIKLINVVKKF
+1 MIKLTNVVKKF

-48 CTESEPTSGEIFID
+48 CTESEPTSGEIYID

-180 REELGMTVFLTT
+180 CEELGMTVFLTT

-243 MKKMN
+243 MKKAN
-248 LPFKVTNRTMRV
+248 LPFKVSKATMRV
-260 DVIDENV
+260 DVINQDV
-267 EILAILNQAI
+267 EILAILNQAA
-277 GFYDSFEV
+277 GLYGSFEV

-295 SMIKRTPMISRNLK
+295 SMIK
-309 IYFRD
+309 
-314 RTAVFMSLLTV
+314 
-325 LIIIGLYAIFLGNN
+325 
-339 MEEMFK
+339 EE
-345 QASGKTIGI
+345 
-354 QELVNTWVI
+354 
-363 AGILSITPVTV
+363 
-374 SLAVFSLKVHDEELS
+374 
-389 IARSFAIT
+389 
-397 PASRWRIVISY
+397 
-408 IVSGLVASF
+408 
-417 LLSVVT
+417 
-423 LFVGEMYIWLTG
+423 
-435 GAFLPFESW
+435 
-444 IRLIGVILINVFC
+444 
-457 CSSMMFFIASLVKKA
+457 
-472 SAFSSVST
+472 
-480 IVGTVIGFIAG
+480 
-491 IYLPIGSLPATVQTA
+491 
-506 MKCFPFT
+506 
-513 YGASTIREIMTKEP
+513 
-527 LQQVFAGNTQAMDA
+527 
-541 TKEMIGITIYWS
+541 S
-553 DKTVTTGLSLLI
+553 DD
-565 LSAFAVVFGVL
+565 
-576 SVILMKRQTK
+576 

>member
-162 TGLDPK
+162 NGLDPK

-295 SMIKRTPMISRNLK
+295 SMIKEDSN
-309 IYFRD
+309 D
-314 RTAVFMSLLTV
+314 
-325 LIIIGLYAIFLGNN
+325 
-339 MEEMFK
+339 
-345 QASGKTIGI
+345 
-354 QELVNTWVI
+354 
-363 AGILSITPVTV
+363 
-374 SLAVFSLKVHDEELS
+374 
-389 IARSFAIT
+389 
-397 PASRWRIVISY
+397 
-408 IVSGLVASF
+408 
-417 LLSVVT
+417 
-423 LFVGEMYIWLTG
+423 
-435 GAFLPFESW
+435 
-444 IRLIGVILINVFC
+444 
-457 CSSMMFFIASLVKKA
+457 
-472 SAFSSVST
+472 
-480 IVGTVIGFIAG
+480 
-491 IYLPIGSLPATVQTA
+491 
-506 MKCFPFT
+506 
-513 YGASTIREIMTKEP
+513 
-527 LQQVFAGNTQAMDA
+527 
-541 TKEMIGITIYWS
+541 
-553 DKTVTTGLSLLI
+553 
-565 LSAFAVVFGVL
+565 
-576 SVILMKRQTK
+576 

>member
-83 ENVLD
+83 ENMLD

-295 SMIKRTPMISRNLK
+295 SMIKEDSN
-309 IYFRD
+309 D
-314 RTAVFMSLLTV
+314 
-325 LIIIGLYAIFLGNN
+325 
-339 MEEMFK
+339 
-345 QASGKTIGI
+345 
-354 QELVNTWVI
+354 
-363 AGILSITPVTV
+363 
-374 SLAVFSLKVHDEELS
+374 
-389 IARSFAIT
+389 
-397 PASRWRIVISY
+397 
-408 IVSGLVASF
+408 
-417 LLSVVT
+417 
-423 LFVGEMYIWLTG
+423 
-435 GAFLPFESW
+435 
-444 IRLIGVILINVFC
+444 
-457 CSSMMFFIASLVKKA
+457 
-472 SAFSSVST
+472 
-480 IVGTVIGFIAG
+480 
-491 IYLPIGSLPATVQTA
+491 
-506 MKCFPFT
+506 
-513 YGASTIREIMTKEP
+513 
-527 LQQVFAGNTQAMDA
+527 
-541 TKEMIGITIYWS
+541 
-553 DKTVTTGLSLLI
+553 
-565 LSAFAVVFGVL
+565 
-576 SVILMKRQTK
+576 

>member
-1 MIKLINVVKKF
+1 MIKLTNVVKKF

-48 CTESEPTSGEIFID
+48 CTESEPTSGEIYID

-146 RAIMHDP
+146 RAIIHDP

-214 QGTPA
+214 QGTPT

-243 MKKMN
+243 MKKAN
-248 LPFKVTNRTMRV
+248 LPFKVSKATMRV
-260 DVIDENV
+260 DVINQDV
-267 EILAILNQAI
+267 EILAILNQAA
-277 GFYDSFEV
+277 GLYGSFEV

-295 SMIKRTPMISRNLK
+295 SMIK
-309 IYFRD
+309 
-314 RTAVFMSLLTV
+314 
-325 LIIIGLYAIFLGNN
+325 
-339 MEEMFK
+339 EE
-345 QASGKTIGI
+345 
-354 QELVNTWVI
+354 
-363 AGILSITPVTV
+363 
-374 SLAVFSLKVHDEELS
+374 
-389 IARSFAIT
+389 
-397 PASRWRIVISY
+397 
-408 IVSGLVASF
+408 
-417 LLSVVT
+417 
-423 LFVGEMYIWLTG
+423 
-435 GAFLPFESW
+435 
-444 IRLIGVILINVFC
+444 
-457 CSSMMFFIASLVKKA
+457 
-472 SAFSSVST
+472 
-480 IVGTVIGFIAG
+480 
-491 IYLPIGSLPATVQTA
+491 
-506 MKCFPFT
+506 
-513 YGASTIREIMTKEP
+513 
-527 LQQVFAGNTQAMDA
+527 
-541 TKEMIGITIYWS
+541 S
-553 DKTVTTGLSLLI
+553 DD
-565 LSAFAVVFGVL
+565 
-576 SVILMKRQTK
+576 

>member
-1 MIKLINVVKKF
+1 MIKLTNVVKKF

-48 CTESEPTSGEIFID
+48 CTESEPTSGEIYID

-100 ASLYGK
+100 AILYGK

-214 QGTPA
+214 QGTPT

-243 MKKMN
+243 MKKAN
-248 LPFKVTNRTMRV
+248 LPFKVSKATMRV
-260 DVIDENV
+260 DVINQDV
-267 EILAILNQAI
+267 EILAILNQAA
-277 GFYDSFEV
+277 GLYGSFEV

-295 SMIKRTPMISRNLK
+295 SMIK
-309 IYFRD
+309 
-314 RTAVFMSLLTV
+314 
-325 LIIIGLYAIFLGNN
+325 
-339 MEEMFK
+339 EE
-345 QASGKTIGI
+345 
-354 QELVNTWVI
+354 
-363 AGILSITPVTV
+363 
-374 SLAVFSLKVHDEELS
+374 
-389 IARSFAIT
+389 
-397 PASRWRIVISY
+397 
-408 IVSGLVASF
+408 
-417 LLSVVT
+417 
-423 LFVGEMYIWLTG
+423 
-435 GAFLPFESW
+435 
-444 IRLIGVILINVFC
+444 
-457 CSSMMFFIASLVKKA
+457 
-472 SAFSSVST
+472 
-480 IVGTVIGFIAG
+480 
-491 IYLPIGSLPATVQTA
+491 
-506 MKCFPFT
+506 
-513 YGASTIREIMTKEP
+513 
-527 LQQVFAGNTQAMDA
+527 
-541 TKEMIGITIYWS
+541 S
-553 DKTVTTGLSLLI
+553 DD
-565 LSAFAVVFGVL
+565 
-576 SVILMKRQTK
+576 

>member
-1 MIKLINVVKKF
+1 MIKLTNVVKKF

-48 CTESEPTSGEIFID
+48 CTESEPTSGEIYID

-153 EILLLDEPT
+153 EILSLDEPT

-243 MKKMN
+243 MKKAN
-248 LPFKVTNRTMRV
+248 LPFKVSKATMRV
-260 DVIDENV
+260 DVINQDV
-267 EILAILNQAI
+267 EILAILNQAA
-277 GFYDSFEV
+277 GLYGSFEV

-295 SMIKRTPMISRNLK
+295 SMIK
-309 IYFRD
+309 
-314 RTAVFMSLLTV
+314 
-325 LIIIGLYAIFLGNN
+325 
-339 MEEMFK
+339 EE
-345 QASGKTIGI
+345 
-354 QELVNTWVI
+354 
-363 AGILSITPVTV
+363 
-374 SLAVFSLKVHDEELS
+374 
-389 IARSFAIT
+389 
-397 PASRWRIVISY
+397 
-408 IVSGLVASF
+408 
-417 LLSVVT
+417 
-423 LFVGEMYIWLTG
+423 
-435 GAFLPFESW
+435 
-444 IRLIGVILINVFC
+444 
-457 CSSMMFFIASLVKKA
+457 
-472 SAFSSVST
+472 
-480 IVGTVIGFIAG
+480 
-491 IYLPIGSLPATVQTA
+491 
-506 MKCFPFT
+506 
-513 YGASTIREIMTKEP
+513 
-527 LQQVFAGNTQAMDA
+527 
-541 TKEMIGITIYWS
+541 S
-553 DKTVTTGLSLLI
+553 DD
-565 LSAFAVVFGVL
+565 
-576 SVILMKRQTK
+576 

>member
-1 MIKLINVVKKF
+1 MIKLTNVVKKF

-48 CTESEPTSGEIFID
+48 CTESEPTSGEIYID

-214 QGTPA
+214 QGTPT

-229 IFFYDAKVAELQKI
+229 IFFYDTKVAELQKI
-243 MKKMN
+243 MKKAN
-248 LPFKVTNRTMRV
+248 LPFKVSKATMRV
-260 DVIDENV
+260 DVINQDV
-267 EILAILNQAI
+267 EILAILNQAA
-277 GFYDSFEV
+277 GLYGSFEV

-295 SMIKRTPMISRNLK
+295 SMIK
-309 IYFRD
+309 
-314 RTAVFMSLLTV
+314 
-325 LIIIGLYAIFLGNN
+325 
-339 MEEMFK
+339 EE
-345 QASGKTIGI
+345 
-354 QELVNTWVI
+354 
-363 AGILSITPVTV
+363 
-374 SLAVFSLKVHDEELS
+374 
-389 IARSFAIT
+389 
-397 PASRWRIVISY
+397 
-408 IVSGLVASF
+408 
-417 LLSVVT
+417 
-423 LFVGEMYIWLTG
+423 
-435 GAFLPFESW
+435 
-444 IRLIGVILINVFC
+444 
-457 CSSMMFFIASLVKKA
+457 
-472 SAFSSVST
+472 
-480 IVGTVIGFIAG
+480 
-491 IYLPIGSLPATVQTA
+491 
-506 MKCFPFT
+506 
-513 YGASTIREIMTKEP
+513 
-527 LQQVFAGNTQAMDA
+527 
-541 TKEMIGITIYWS
+541 S
-553 DKTVTTGLSLLI
+553 DD
-565 LSAFAVVFGVL
+565 
-576 SVILMKRQTK
+576 

>member
-1 MIKLINVVKKF
+1 MIKLTNVVKKF

-48 CTESEPTSGEIFID
+48 CTESEPTSGEIYID

-214 QGTPA
+214 QGTPT

-243 MKKMN
+243 MKKAN
-248 LPFKVTNRTMRV
+248 LPFKVSKATMRL
-260 DVIDENV
+260 DVINQDV
-267 EILAILNQAI
+267 EILAILNQAA
-277 GFYDSFEV
+277 GLYGSFEV

-295 SMIKRTPMISRNLK
+295 SMIK
-309 IYFRD
+309 
-314 RTAVFMSLLTV
+314 
-325 LIIIGLYAIFLGNN
+325 
-339 MEEMFK
+339 EE
-345 QASGKTIGI
+345 
-354 QELVNTWVI
+354 
-363 AGILSITPVTV
+363 
-374 SLAVFSLKVHDEELS
+374 
-389 IARSFAIT
+389 
-397 PASRWRIVISY
+397 
-408 IVSGLVASF
+408 
-417 LLSVVT
+417 
-423 LFVGEMYIWLTG
+423 
-435 GAFLPFESW
+435 
-444 IRLIGVILINVFC
+444 
-457 CSSMMFFIASLVKKA
+457 
-472 SAFSSVST
+472 
-480 IVGTVIGFIAG
+480 
-491 IYLPIGSLPATVQTA
+491 
-506 MKCFPFT
+506 
-513 YGASTIREIMTKEP
+513 
-527 LQQVFAGNTQAMDA
+527 
-541 TKEMIGITIYWS
+541 S
-553 DKTVTTGLSLLI
+553 DD
-565 LSAFAVVFGVL
+565 
-576 SVILMKRQTK
+576 

>member
-1 MIKLINVVKKF
+1 MIKLTNVVKKF

-48 CTESEPTSGEIFID
+48 CTESEPTSGEIYID

-73 FRQKLGVVFQ
+73 FRQKLSVVFQ

-214 QGTPA
+214 QGTPT

-243 MKKMN
+243 MKKAN
-248 LPFKVTNRTMRV
+248 LPFKVSKATMRV
-260 DVIDENV
+260 DVINQDV
-267 EILAILNQAI
+267 EILAILNQAA
-277 GFYDSFEV
+277 GLYGSFEV

-295 SMIKRTPMISRNLK
+295 SMIK
-309 IYFRD
+309 
-314 RTAVFMSLLTV
+314 
-325 LIIIGLYAIFLGNN
+325 
-339 MEEMFK
+339 EE
-345 QASGKTIGI
+345 
-354 QELVNTWVI
+354 
-363 AGILSITPVTV
+363 
-374 SLAVFSLKVHDEELS
+374 
-389 IARSFAIT
+389 
-397 PASRWRIVISY
+397 
-408 IVSGLVASF
+408 
-417 LLSVVT
+417 
-423 LFVGEMYIWLTG
+423 
-435 GAFLPFESW
+435 
-444 IRLIGVILINVFC
+444 
-457 CSSMMFFIASLVKKA
+457 
-472 SAFSSVST
+472 
-480 IVGTVIGFIAG
+480 
-491 IYLPIGSLPATVQTA
+491 
-506 MKCFPFT
+506 
-513 YGASTIREIMTKEP
+513 
-527 LQQVFAGNTQAMDA
+527 
-541 TKEMIGITIYWS
+541 S
-553 DKTVTTGLSLLI
+553 DD
-565 LSAFAVVFGVL
+565 
-576 SVILMKRQTK
+576 